1 MENSGWRIA
10 STYIESTYFGDD
22 VRIMATY
29 VFWRRTYFGDVRIS
43 GDNTFGD
50 GEQGF
55 RVRTLEN
62 TLDSEDPV
70 EEERLGLVYHQP

>member
-1 MENSGWRIA
+1 M
-10 STYIESTYFGDD
+10 YI
-22 VRIMATY
+22 
-29 VFWRRTYFGDVRIS
+29 FWQRTYFGDVRIMVTYVLWRRTYF

-70 EEERLGLVYHQP
+70 EEERLGLVFHEALE